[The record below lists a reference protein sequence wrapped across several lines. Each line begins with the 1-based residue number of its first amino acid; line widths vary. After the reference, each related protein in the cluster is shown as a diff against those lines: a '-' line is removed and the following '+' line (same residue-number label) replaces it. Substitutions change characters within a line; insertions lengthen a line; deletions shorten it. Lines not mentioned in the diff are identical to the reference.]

1 MRRAICCACLCLA
14 SAFALVECPGSYAQ
28 AAPQPPTVSQTPAAS
43 QPAPLLPAEV
53 AWSHNLEHA
62 VAATA
67 AADDTNVFV
76 PLANGQIVAL
86 SRTSGEPVW
95 TVDVATR
102 WPLTVAD
109 GSLLVLSDAT
119 LVEIDRASGAIR
131 RRHQLPSAATGPL
144 THDGDLL
151 LIPLQPSLLIAW
163 RMTEAREIWSQT
175 FGASVTVPPAVNRTS
190 GLVLVSSSDRVSG
203 LALSDGTRRWT
214 TQLAGTLMQPV
225 IVRDRAIVGSTSD
238 DVYALD
244 ARGRLRWTWYGRQ
257 DVLGV
262 TADTEQIYVASRDNI
277 VHALNGRAQ
286 QQWRKVV
293 KTRLTYAPQLV
304 GTTLLIA
311 GIEPALT
318 AFSTRGGDA
327 GRFELPELTVLAAPP
342 VILDDAE
349 PDGVTMVL
357 FTAHKE
363 VLGLRRQPRK
373 EEPPNS
379 KEDPE
384 GNKKDP
390 QDSKKDMQTKPS
402 ETDSTTTQP

>member
-14 SAFALVECPGSYAQ
+14 SALALVECPESYAQ
-28 AAPQPPTVSQTPAAS
+28 TASPSPAVSKPPAPSP
-43 QPAPLLPAEV
+43 PAPLLPAEV
-53 AWSHNLEHA
+53 AWSHSFEHA
-62 VAATA
+62 LAATA

-76 PLANGQIVAL
+76 PLANGQIVAV

-95 TVDVATR
+95 TADVATR

-109 GSLLVLSDAT
+109 DSLLVLSDAT

-131 RRHQLPSAATGPL
+131 RRHQLPAEVTGPL
-144 THDGDLL
+144 TRDGDLL

-163 RMTEAREIWSQT
+163 RMTEAREIWRQT
-175 FGASVTVPPAVNRTS
+175 LEAPVTVPPAVNRLS
-190 GLVLVSSSDRVSG
+190 SLVIVSANDRVSG

-244 ARGRLRWTWYGRQ
+244 DRGRLLWPWHGRA
-257 DVLGV
+257 DVIGV
-262 TADTEQIYVASRDNI
+262 TADADQIYVASRDNI
-277 VHALNGRAQ
+277 VHALKPGRAE

-304 GTTLLIA
+304 GSTLLIA

-327 GRFELPELTVLAAPP
+327 GRYELPELTVLAAPP
-342 VILDDAE
+342 LILEGAE
-349 PDGVTMVL
+349 ADGVTMVL
-357 FTAHKE
+357 FTGHKE

-373 EEPPNS
+373 EEPPNG
-379 KEDPE
+379 KEDAKDGKE
-384 GNKKDP
+384 GSP
-390 QDSKKDMQTKPS
+390 TKPS
-402 ETDSTTTQP
+402 EADSTAARP